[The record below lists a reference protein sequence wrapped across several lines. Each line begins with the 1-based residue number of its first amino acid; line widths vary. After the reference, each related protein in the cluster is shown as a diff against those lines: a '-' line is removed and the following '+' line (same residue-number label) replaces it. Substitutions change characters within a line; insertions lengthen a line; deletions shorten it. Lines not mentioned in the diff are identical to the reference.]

1 MIRPMIDA
9 VSLDLLFRN
18 ARSHSAWQPREVP
31 DTLLREMFDLA
42 RLGPTSANCSP
53 ARYVFVRTT
62 EGKERLRPAL
72 SRGNVE
78 KTMTAPVTVLVGY
91 DTRFYEAM
99 PFLFPHEPSAAKWF
113 TSDEDLARE
122 TALRNASL
130 QGTYLIMAARALGLD
145 TGPLSGFDA
154 AKVEAEF
161 FPDARVKCNF
171 ICNLG
176 YGDASRV
183 FPRLPRFSFEQAC
196 SLA

>member
-1 MIRPMIDA
+1 MIDA
-9 VSLDLLFRN
+9 AALDLLFRT

-31 DTLLREMFDLA
+31 DALLREVFELA

-53 ARYVFVRTT
+53 ARYVFVRTS
-62 EGKERLRPAL
+62 EAKERLRPAL

-91 DTRFYEAM
+91 DTRFHEAM
-99 PFLFPHEPSAAKWF
+99 PFLFPHDPGAASWF
-113 TSDEDLARE
+113 NGSEEFAHE

-130 QGTYLIMAARALGLD
+130 QGAYLIMAARALGLD

-161 FPDARVKCNF
+161 FPDKRTKCNF

-196 SLA
+196 RLA